1 MEKLPSEYLVKYGDP
16 QAETKIIEYF
26 SLSCPDCIKCF
37 IHEFKP
43 IQKEFID
50 TRKASWAFHPNPADL
65 LTLQAMV
72 CLEKLTEKEK
82 ITFLETVIETLYG
95 QKVFE
100 AINATSIL
108 QITMQALG
116 KPIQNLNELEGIKTT
131 KAYQNARLYLKQ
143 PDFVQDIPTVEIN
156 GKIYDAFPDTKF
168 IKKHLENLAKQ
179 KISKKASL

>member
-1 MEKLPSEYLVKYGDP
+1 MNRTFLLPACLFLFSHVFSMEKLPSEYLVKYGDP

-82 ITFLETVIETLYG
+82 LRFWRPSLKPYT
-95 QKVFE
+95 
-100 AINATSIL
+100 
-108 QITMQALG
+108 G
-116 KPIQNLNELEGIKTT
+116 K
-131 KAYQNARLYLKQ
+131 RFSKQ
-143 PDFVQDIPTVEIN
+143 
-156 GKIYDAFPDTKF
+156 
-168 IKKHLENLAKQ
+168 
-179 KISKKASL
+179 